1 MQIKLYDFR
10 LVKYIT
16 IVNHSLPFTEIP
28 EMERGRLN
36 GGSVAL
42 NNTTLWITGGIITTN
57 SPWQCTN
64 TTEFL
69 KFNHSKSI
77 PGPILPRKCLKR
89 HCLTKLNESM
99 VIITGGYPYVN
110 EIYLVDIF
118 KNFSI
123 IKGPPLL
130 IGRHDHSCGT
140 FKLNDKTMVIVSG
153 GTGNSR
159 PINSTELWDPTSQD
173 GWAKGKVVVILM
185 KMPFG

>member
-1 MQIKLYDFR
+1 
-10 LVKYIT
+10 
-16 IVNHSLPFTEIP
+16 
-28 EMERGRLN
+28 MEQGRLT

-42 NNTTLWITGGIITTN
+42 NNTTLWITGGISTF
-57 SPWQCTN
+57 PHWQCRN

-77 PGPILPRKCLKR
+77 PGPILPRKCIKR

-99 VIITGGYPYVN
+99 IIITGGYPYVN
-110 EIYLVDIF
+110 EIYLVDMF

-153 GTGNSR
+153 GTDGNSKPI

-173 GWAKGKVVVILM
+173 GWAKGKVIAKLRNAI
-185 KMPFG
+185 